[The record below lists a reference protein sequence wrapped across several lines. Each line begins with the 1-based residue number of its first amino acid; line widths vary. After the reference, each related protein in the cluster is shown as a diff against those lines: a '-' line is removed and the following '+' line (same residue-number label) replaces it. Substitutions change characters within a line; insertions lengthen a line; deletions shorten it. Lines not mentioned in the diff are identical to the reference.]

1 MDIARISVPL
11 IVSRL
16 GEMVASLLYF
26 SFIGHFIVDSLSQA
40 SLAWAL
46 VSFLTVV
53 GIGFFS
59 ILLVNVAGSTNLN
72 INGIAFDLNISF
84 RYAIL
89 FGGIIVVGVFLYG
102 INASGSLA
110 ANDNS
115 LGLEVLLIF
124 SFSIPAIYVQIIIF
138 NFFNAIKQA
147 RYELLYTWVFNFV
160 VVAMGALL
168 VLVELDSNIIY
179 FVSAYVV
186 LRWFFV
192 AVAFIFFSRKIH
204 LYIFRF
210 RYLQSI
216 PMKAYASYFFK
227 GLPLALCF
235 GGESLL
241 FFILSFVSKSLGD
254 ASLSAYQAS
263 LHSLSII
270 YMISIG
276 VGNATGIIA
285 ARHYEL
291 KDFYLLRQTY
301 FQGVKF
307 GFVILIPFLLACFF
321 LKENI
326 SLLYT
331 SDEVVRRLIESNI
344 LISIPFLVF
353 EYVYIV
359 TRMTLRS
366 MGDFWVPALFTISSL
381 NILGLVLSICLL
393 SFYEYSVRSIFI
405 ALVFCSVVL
414 MLFLL
419 RRLGKILKE
428 RDNCPVSAGYYS

>member
-1 MDIARISVPL
+1 MEIARISVTL

-16 GEMVASLLYF
+16 GEMIASLFYF
-26 SFIGHFIVDSLSQA
+26 AFVGHFIVDSLSQA

-59 ILLVNVAGSTNLN
+59 ILMVNVAGST
-72 INGIAFDLNISF
+72 DLNASGVALDLNVSF
-84 RYAIL
+84 RYAVL
-89 FGGIIVVGVFLYG
+89 LGGFIVFGVFLYVL
-102 INASGSLA
+102 NTWNSSA

-115 LGLEVLLIF
+115 PGLEVLLIF
-124 SFSIPAIYVQIIIF
+124 SLSIPAIYIQIIIF
-138 NFFNAIKQA
+138 NFFNAIKQIK
-147 RYELLYTWVFNFV
+147 YELLYTWTFNMA
-160 VVAMGALL
+160 VVAMGAIL
-168 VLVELDSNIIY
+168 VLADMDSNIIY

-192 AVAFIFFSRKIH
+192 VVAFIFFSRIIH
-204 LYIFRF
+204 RYIFRF
-210 RYLQSI
+210 RYFQSI
-216 PMKAYASYFFK
+216 QRKTYADYFYK

-254 ASLSAYQAS
+254 VSLSAYQAS
-263 LHSLSII
+263 LHFLSIV

-276 VGNATGIIA
+276 VGNAVGIIV
-285 ARHYEL
+285 ARHYVL
-291 KDFYLLRQTY
+291 KEFSLLRKTY
-301 FQGVKF
+301 FQGLKF
-307 GFVILIPFLLACFF
+307 GFAILIPFLLACFF
-321 LKENI
+321 FNENV

-331 SDEVVRRLIESNI
+331 SDEAVRRLIESNI

-366 MGDFWVPALFTISSL
+366 MGDFWVPTLFTISTL
-381 NILGLVLSICLL
+381 NISGLVFSVCLL
-393 SFYEYSVRSIFI
+393 SLYEYSVRSIFI
-405 ALVFCSVVL
+405 ALVFCSFIL
-414 MLFLL
+414 MLFLFF
-419 RRLGKILKE
+419 RLGKILK
-428 RDNCPVSAGYYS
+428 RHGNR

>member
-1 MDIARISVPL
+1 MEIARISFAL

-16 GEMVASLLYF
+16 GEMVASLFYF

-46 VSFLTVV
+46 VSFLTVI

-59 ILLVNVAGSTNLN
+59 ILLVNVAGST
-72 INGIAFDLNISF
+72 DLNANVVALDLNVSF

-89 FGGIIVVGVFLYG
+89 FGCGIVFGVLFYV
-102 INASGSLA
+102 ISVSGSPSM
-110 ANDNS
+110 NDNN
-115 LGLEVLLIF
+115 LGLEVLLVF
-124 SFSIPAIYVQIIIF
+124 SFSIPAIYVQIVVF
-138 NFFNAIKQA
+138 NFFNAIKKTK
-147 RYELLYTWVFNFV
+147 YEVLYAWMFNLALV
-160 VVAMGALL
+160 VMGSVL
-168 VLVELDSNIIY
+168 VLLDVYSNVIY
-179 FVSAYVV
+179 FVFAYVA
-186 LRWFFV
+186 LRWFF
-192 AVAFIFFSRKIH
+192 AVAALFFFSRTIH

-210 RYLQSI
+210 RYLQSVE
-216 PMKAYASYFFK
+216 KRTYANYFFK

-263 LHSLSII
+263 LHFLSVL

-276 VGNATGIIA
+276 VGNATGIIT
-285 ARHYEL
+285 ARHYQL
-291 KDFYLLRQTY
+291 KEYSLLKQTY
-301 FQGVKF
+301 FQGMVF
-307 GFVILIPFLLACFF
+307 GFVMLIPFLLACFF

-344 LISIPFLVF
+344 IISIPFLVF
-353 EYVYIV
+353 EYAYIV

-366 MGDFWVPALFTISSL
+366 VGDFWVPALFTIVSL
-381 NILGLVLSICLL
+381 NILGLIISTSLL
-393 SFYEYSVRSIFI
+393 SFFEYSVRSIFV
-405 ALVFCSVVL
+405 ALVFCSFVL

-419 RRLGKILKE
+419 QRLGRIFKE
-428 RDNCPVSAGYYS
+428 HDCRVLGGES

>member
-1 MDIARISVPL
+1 
-11 IVSRL
+11 
-16 GEMVASLLYF
+16 
-26 SFIGHFIVDSLSQA
+26 
-40 SLAWAL
+40 
-46 VSFLTVV
+46 
-53 GIGFFS
+53 
-59 ILLVNVAGSTNLN
+59 
-72 INGIAFDLNISF
+72 
-84 RYAIL
+84 
-89 FGGIIVVGVFLYG
+89 
-102 INASGSLA
+102 
-110 ANDNS
+110 
-115 LGLEVLLIF
+115 
-124 SFSIPAIYVQIIIF
+124 
-138 NFFNAIKQA
+138 
-147 RYELLYTWVFNFV
+147 
-160 VVAMGALL
+160 
-168 VLVELDSNIIY
+168 
-179 FVSAYVV
+179 
-186 LRWFFV
+186 
-192 AVAFIFFSRKIH
+192 
-204 LYIFRF
+204 
-210 RYLQSI
+210 
-216 PMKAYASYFFK
+216 
-227 GLPLALCF
+227 
-235 GGESLL
+235 
-241 FFILSFVSKSLGD
+241 
-254 ASLSAYQAS
+254 
-263 LHSLSII
+263 
-270 YMISIG
+270 MISIG

>member
-1 MDIARISVPL
+1 MDIARVSVPL

-59 ILLVNVAGSTNLN
+59 ILLVKVAGSPDLN
-72 INGIAFDLNISF
+72 DNGVALDLNISF
-84 RYAIL
+84 RCAIL
-89 FGGIIVVGVFLYG
+89 FGGVIVVGIFLYV
-102 INASGSLA
+102 INASSSLSV
-110 ANDNS
+110 NDS
-115 LGLEVLLIF
+115 SQGLEVLLIF
-124 SFSIPAIYVQIIIF
+124 SLSTPAIYVQIIIF
-138 NFFNAIKQA
+138 NFFNAVKQT
-147 RYELLYTWVFNFV
+147 RYELLYTWIFNFV
-160 VVAMGALL
+160 VVTMGAFL
-168 VLVELDSNIIY
+168 VLVDLDSNIIY

-192 AVAFIFFSRKIH
+192 AVVFIFFSLKIH
-204 LYIFRF
+204 SYIFRF
-210 RYLQSI
+210 RYLQSV
-216 PMKAYASYFFK
+216 PKKMYASYFFK

-263 LHSLSII
+263 LHFLSII

-291 KDFYLLRQTY
+291 KEFSLLRQTY
-301 FQGVKF
+301 FQGVRF
-307 GFVILIPFLLACFF
+307 GFVILIPFLLVCFF

-366 MGDFWVPALFTISSL
+366 MGDFWVPTLFTISSL

-428 RDNCPVSAGYYS
+428 HDSRSVGAGYYS